1 MAAEVEVEDVHLAN
15 RVVVMVIKKL
25 GVRRE
30 HLEVVEEV
38 VQVLL
43 VIQQMEV
50 VHLKDIQH

>member
-38 VQVLL
+38 VQVHLA
-43 VIQQMEV
+43 IQQMEV